1 MYRGRKKLE
10 GRRMDVYIID
20 PIMTTEDHN
29 TAGVFAN
36 IVRQQLE
43 KYIPVVWINKR
54 NINRYKIEI
63 SEESLIVVFN
73 DKRERQ

>member
-1 MYRGRKKLE
+1 
-10 GRRMDVYIID
+10 MDVYIID

-29 TAGVFAN
+29 TAGMFAN

-54 NINRYKIEI
+54 TKT
-63 SEESLIVVFN
+63 SHT
-73 DKRERQ
+73 

>member
-1 MYRGRKKLE
+1 M
-10 GRRMDVYIID
+10 
-20 PIMTTEDHN
+20 
-29 TAGVFAN
+29 FAN

-73 DKRERQ
+73 DKRDWIGARI